1 VAELDADWGTLE
13 MVANVVGWAKDA
25 RELIT
30 DEVGNA
36 LGDVDSIR
44 DTEEPRVDGTASVVD
59 NAGVAE
65 LWLLVDVE
73 KDADVDSGGT
83 PTLETTAWT
92 WELDDT
98 MVEMSSK
105 FWEVDA
111 EVEISTDSEMAP
123 VEGPNID
130 VGTILLA
137 AAVWLILLSNRPLV
151 DVIWTDPSAGALVL
165 NAGAESEIDPGAMDD
180 AIELVSAM
188 GDDSTWRTL
197 DDGKIEGELVS
208 EAVWT
213 SSEVGIAKDTLDMI
227 CEIVFGSS
235 TVDGETS
242 ETLVVNASRDV
253 CIGKI

>member
-1 VAELDADWGTLE
+1 VAELGADWGTLE

-36 LGDVDSIR
+36 LGDVDWIR
-44 DTEEPRVDGTASVVD
+44 DTGEPIVDETASLVD
-59 NAGVAE
+59 NAGIGE
-65 LWLLVDVE
+65 LWLLINTE
-73 KDADVDSGGT
+73 KDADVDSGET
-83 PTLETTAWT
+83 PTLENTSGT

-98 MVEMSSK
+98 TVGMSSK

-111 EVEISTDSEMAP
+111 EVETSTDGETTP
-123 VEGPNID
+123 ID

-151 DVIWTDPSAGALVL
+151 DVIWTDPSAGALVP
-165 NAGAESEIDPGAMDD
+165 NAGAESEIDPGAIDD

-188 GDDSTWRTL
+188 GDDPTWRTL